1 MGMRVLFWRRTPVKS
16 VRQHEKLEK
25 LLARV
30 TISRQHVPKT
40 GDTANLLNAEAFA
53 KMKQGVYIINC
64 GRGGTVDEEALYEA
78 LASGKVAGA
87 AMDVFADEKVNP
99 GNAKLFSLKDKN
111 GFNLVIGSPHV
122 GASTFEGQG
131 RVGAEVAEILIDFYK
146 KNFSHGQDRSF
157 SRNPIQSPQDR
168 RPGAGWSASLRP
180 DGPDLQQKYYELHPY
195 NITRL
200 IKGKELGDDD
210 AAHNVYTRAGEY
222 YHTWLDAG
230 YLLPE
235 TQPALYVYRQTFSLP
250 NGQQRT
256 RNAFLTAFEL
266 TEFEEGIVLPHE
278 RTLSGPKVDRLNLL
292 RATAMNFELIFMLYP
307 DPERRIDTLF
317 DGAIGGRAADVDVH
331 ELFEQDVRQQMWVIT
346 EPEVVTAV
354 VKEMAGKTG
363 LIIADGHHRYE
374 TALNDRNEMRKKHPR
389 ASAKAAYNYAMVSMV
404 SMDDPGLV
412 ILPTHRLI
420 HSYTAK
426 TPGRILADAAEYFEV
441 TPVLNRE
448 ALEAELAQ
456 ATAEDRRIGLRRGYH
471 PLRLR
476 ARIMDRLVPDQRRVA
491 AARREHCTAGHRAC

>member
-1 MGMRVLFWRRTPVKS
+1 MAK
-16 VRQHEKLEK
+16 
-25 LLARV
+25 
-30 TISRQHVPKT
+30 ISAFRGIRYNRNKI
-40 GDTANLLNAEAFA
+40 GDL
-53 KMKQGVYIINC
+53 
-64 GRGGTVDEEALYEA
+64 
-78 LASGKVAGA
+78 SKVMAQ
-87 AMDVFADEKVNP
+87 P
-99 GNAKLFSLKDKN
+99 
-111 GFNLVIGSPHV
+111 
-122 GASTFEGQG
+122 
-131 RVGAEVAEILIDFYK
+131 Y
-146 KNFSHGQDRSF
+146 DR
-157 SRNPIQSPQDR
+157 I
-168 RPGAGWSASLRP
+168 
-180 DGPDLQQKYYELHPY
+180 GPDLQQKYYELHPY

-210 AAHNVYTRAGEY
+210 ATHNVYTRAGEY

-292 RATAMNFELIFMLYP
+292 RATAMNFELVFMLYP
-307 DPERRIDTLF
+307 DPQRRIDSLF
-317 DGAIGGRAADVDVH
+317 DGAIGGRPADVDVH

-346 EPEVVTAV
+346 EPDALAAV
-354 VKEMAGKTG
+354 VKEMSAKTG

-374 TALNDRNEMRKKHPR
+374 TALNYRNEMRKEHPK
-389 ASAKAAYNYAMVSMV
+389 ASARAAYNYAMISMV

-420 HSYTAK
+420 HDYTAK

-441 TPVLNRE
+441 TPVLDRE
-448 ALEAELAQ
+448 ALEAELSK
-456 ATAEDRRIGLRRGYH
+456 ATAEDRRIGFYDGGYH
-471 PLRLR
+471 LLRLR
-476 ARIMDRLVPDQRRVA
+476 SGEIMDRLVPERA
-491 AARREHCTAGHRAC
+491 AEWRQLDVSILHELAIERAMGISKAEVEAKTYLDYFRDLNLALAEVDAGHATCVFILNPTRIAEVKACSDKGEKMPQKSTDFYPKMISGLAMLDVGANVRL

>member
-1 MGMRVLFWRRTPVKS
+1 MAKIAAFRGIRYNPHKIGDLSRVVSQP
-16 VRQHEKLEK
+16 
-25 LLARV
+25 
-30 TISRQHVPKT
+30 
-40 GDTANLLNAEAFA
+40 
-53 KMKQGVYIINC
+53 Y
-64 GRGGTVDEEALYEA
+64 
-78 LASGKVAGA
+78 
-87 AMDVFADEKVNP
+87 
-99 GNAKLFSLKDKN
+99 
-111 GFNLVIGSPHV
+111 
-122 GASTFEGQG
+122 
-131 RVGAEVAEILIDFYK
+131 
-146 KNFSHGQDRSF
+146 DR
-157 SRNPIQSPQDR
+157 I
-168 RPGAGWSASLRP
+168 
-180 DGPDLQQKYYELHPY
+180 GPDLQQKYYELHPY

-331 ELFEQDVRQQMWVIT
+331 ELFEQDVRQQMWVLT

-354 VKEMAGKTG
+354 VKEMAGKIG

-374 TALNDRNEMRKKHPR
+374 TALNYRNEMRKKHPR

-448 ALEAELAQ
+448 ALEAELVQ
-456 ATAEDRRIGLRRGYH
+456 ATAEDRRIGFYDGGYH
-471 PLRLR
+471 LLRLR
-476 ARIMDRLVPDQRRVA
+476 SHEIMDRLVPDRA
-491 AARREHCTAGHRAC
+491 AEWRQLDVSILHELVIERAMGISKAQVEAKTFLDYFRDLNLALAEVDAGRATCVFILNPTRIVEVKACSDKGEKMPQKSTDFYPKMISGLAMLDVGANERL